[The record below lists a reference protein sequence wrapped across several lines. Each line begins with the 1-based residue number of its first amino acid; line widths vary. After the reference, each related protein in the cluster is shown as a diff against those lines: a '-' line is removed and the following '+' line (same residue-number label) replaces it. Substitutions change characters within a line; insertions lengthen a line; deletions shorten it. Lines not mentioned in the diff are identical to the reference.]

1 MPDWFAANAPKQDD
15 WFSAN
20 APNPS
25 PSLSSDSEE
34 TRGEMR
40 GSARKRE
47 DSGSDWFDAN
57 QPPKIK
63 PYRMPVKDDMGSAAV
78 GAISSAINAAGPGR
92 SASGAA
98 TFQPVNPNPKVEYAP
113 HLKAQQGKTWNAPTA
128 PPMVL
133 PEPDIQ
139 PLVPAKLAAE
149 EFINPSKPVVAAG
162 HGGTVSSAQPI
173 KATPSDENIGQVL
186 AGAATGTGKFVE
198 GLITPENVAIG
209 AMMMLPGVA
218 PAATTYFTFDMM
230 KSAVEQAPEVLA
242 KWKAGDKK
250 GAVEAA
256 VQVAGSAYFAK
267 KGTEHLAKQ
276 ARPAIE
282 RLTQKM
288 EPLVTKPPAL
298 TTPMADRY
306 PNQEFIP
313 GDKGADAAPP
323 KPKSAQGSFATFMR
337 DQKRE
342 TVVPEEGIPESQ
354 ARAQAARED
363 AALETTGPVPPMA
376 EPPAPPWAPPA
387 PEQRSTVAP
396 RPMPPPLGM
405 PPAAEYRALRQ
416 SAQRGVENIDAVRA
430 LRDEAMRKPV
440 ETNPFV
446 MKPAAES
453 AEVFKNQPIP
463 GEGSA
468 AESAQAFQSQIQPTG
483 RPVPGRPPEL
493 KTPVDPMAAKN
504 EMARAVAGKDY
515 KSLTPDERVL
525 VDRGLAEV
533 KGRKAE
539 KPQAQPQV
547 SQKAAVAPPE
557 LASPV
562 RETSPAE
569 AQSYSDAMYNFAE
582 SIRQGKGLDEV
593 GLSKFSAADQVSLR
607 QLAHEYRPRPT
618 PAPEAVK
625 TIRQGAG
632 GVEEVNSKFSNIDG
646 ADEYVYH
653 VTTKQNAAKILNG
666 GFRHGQPQSM
676 AQGFYADYSKGKV
689 FFADKG
695 GVRYWQEKIQNHLE
709 HQYDNPPKTT
719 VLRIKKSDLPKLQS
733 DEVGKRDSGAGSYYL
748 EPAATLATKST
759 PPTLSSPGFK
769 EPWEMTRAQ
778 AGVSEQPVIPDAPRP
793 LTKTYGP
800 NYKARPDIANIEAEF
815 RKATT
820 ARSKALKAH
829 KDYVQR
835 SNEHLGAV
843 KAAIS
848 EGKPVPAEVI
858 ADYPYLQEKQSSI
871 LERLDATGKAAQER
885 IRAKGSTTSMND
897 FLNPETIRDYAQ
909 SIAGDIARGALTVE
923 RFVADMVAKHGP
935 AVKEHAQRIWAE
947 AQRFANDIGGED
959 TVTMPAVKKVVDK
972 FKKDERPIEE
982 QYLNFDRIRV
992 SPAEE
997 AALRSEYQ
1005 AQSANGT
1012 LLPKETIPM
1021 VDIHGAAAGVTPG
1034 QIKAKSAQSMDY
1046 VGNNAVTMAA
1056 RQRQLALG
1064 REFSQTVAE
1073 YERTKSGM
1081 STEQREAAEA
1091 RIDEYRGNLHA
1102 YNNVLEPLRKQAGLG
1117 LRVWRDLADSTWD
1130 ASFWMRQAKD
1140 AKGIPSDRTL
1150 PKSVENQIGKL
1161 VGEGQAAQQ
1170 AVDQGLRESG
1180 YSVEMEAKLKA
1191 AQEKAK
1197 QFIDKN
1203 QGNPALQA
1211 QLAEAQKQFRNA
1223 REQYQ
1228 RMLVKREQML
1238 TNLPQLKQHAVNLKN
1253 AKVRIA
1259 KEMAAM
1265 EKDGFLELTSAAIKA
1280 IPLLGLKT
1288 HERNIAGTVLNT
1300 HIAEPLKSL
1309 PVAIVDATRTAFGY
1323 QKGRETTAVTPR
1335 MYWNA
1340 LEHQFSKTG
1349 GRGEA
1354 VEVFKHGARKQD
1366 IASGDWQRELNFQKD
1381 WIPESVSRNINAFVN
1396 TTFRVLSA
1404 EDRFNKSFAIQLAL
1418 ERQAKAH
1425 AINEARQWLIRKTE
1439 IKTRMTELVS
1449 SPTPEMEMNAILYG
1463 DMATYNNKN
1472 KMAQGVNQIRASLN
1486 PVVRTFGFDP
1496 IIRYIR
1502 TPMNVAMTA
1511 IQLNPVVGPAISIG
1525 KAVALKHQVGKARKS
1540 LRADIKEGL
1549 EPEGIALREKDIA
1562 DFKAKLTP
1570 EVNRAYAEALGRGAV
1585 GSAITLL
1592 GWYLADQGLLTGY
1605 DAGATPADRGR
1616 MDVTDR
1622 PAASIFIG
1630 GKWRKISAFAPVVS
1644 PLLMA
1649 ATLYQMWKED
1659 SRKVK
1664 ANPGSAVSKAVWS
1677 TAAGWMDLPMNTGIK
1692 TVSDAFKSPESLD
1705 KKAISYVKATVGSL
1719 IPPIATELDKAMTPN
1734 KKATVG
1740 AEFQSRVPGA
1750 RGKLP
1755 DGLDAFG
1762 RTTPESKWV
1771 MVDAFDSTAPK
1782 TDHLSNEMDRLK
1794 VGVTKLNRGTIFT
1807 LTTANGERM
1816 EFETQREMQDVADE
1830 YAHAGEQV
1838 KAGAYEE
1845 PEDRLRARQQI
1856 VGTLM
1861 RELGHVAV
1869 TDPDYAGMTDNEKR
1883 KQIEQAFRE
1892 SRGEMSKIM
1901 RDPRFGAM
1909 SKPEQ
1914 IKILSDL
1921 VKDLSQ

>member
-525 VDRGLAEV
+525 VDKGLAET
-533 KGRKAE
+533 KT
-539 KPQAQPQV
+539 
-547 SQKAAVAPPE
+547 AP
-557 LASPV
+557 
-562 RETSPAE
+562 
-569 AQSYSDAMYNFAE
+569 
-582 SIRQGKGLDEV
+582 
-593 GLSKFSAADQVSLR
+593 
-607 QLAHEYRPRPT
+607 
-618 PAPEAVK
+618 
-625 TIRQGAG
+625 
-632 GVEEVNSKFSNIDG
+632 
-646 ADEYVYH
+646 
-653 VTTKQNAAKILNG
+653 
-666 GFRHGQPQSM
+666 
-676 AQGFYADYSKGKV
+676 
-689 FFADKG
+689 
-695 GVRYWQEKIQNHLE
+695 
-709 HQYDNPPKTT
+709 
-719 VLRIKKSDLPKLQS
+719 KKSVLQ
-733 DEVGKRDSGAGSYYL
+733 K
-748 EPAATLATKST
+748 
-759 PPTLSSPGFK
+759 
-769 EPWEMTRAQ
+769 
-778 AGVSEQPVIPDAPRP
+778 
-793 LTKTYGP
+793 
-800 NYKARPDIANIEAEF
+800 
-815 RKATT
+815 
-820 ARSKALKAH
+820 
-829 KDYVQR
+829 
-835 SNEHLGAV
+835 
-843 KAAIS
+843 
-848 EGKPVPAEVI
+848 
-858 ADYPYLQEKQSSI
+858 
-871 LERLDATGKAAQER
+871 LDATGKAAQER
-885 IRAKGSTTSMND
+885 IRAKGSVTSMND